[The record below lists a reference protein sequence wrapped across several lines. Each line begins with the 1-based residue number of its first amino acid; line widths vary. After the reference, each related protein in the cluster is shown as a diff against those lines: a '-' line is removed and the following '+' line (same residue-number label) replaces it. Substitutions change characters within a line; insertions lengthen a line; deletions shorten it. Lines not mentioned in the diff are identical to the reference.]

1 MTRNTTGKRFI
12 RTGSGVMF
20 ALLLAGQNPALAA
33 PPVRT
38 FHIPAQPLGRAL
50 TDLAA
55 QSQVEIIAPAD
66 LVAGRQAPSIQGIY
80 SPAVALRLLLEG
92 SGLSAERIGDGF
104 VVRGRPPA
112 PGALGD
118 GDALAADIIVTGTHI
133 RGNEPAAPVIADSRA
148 AIEKRGITDLGAY
161 ARSIPQNYSGGQN
174 PGVISSLQEGSE
186 NINAS
191 SAMNLRGLGADA
203 TLTLLNGHRLPY
215 DATFQGVDI
224 SAIPLAAID
233 RVEIVADGAS
243 ALYGSDAVGGVANV
257 ILRRDYD
264 GAKLSMRFG
273 AATDGGSVQQQ
284 YGGVGGMRWDAGG
297 FMIAGDFSKSTDIT
311 AGQRAI
317 TAPMDGSTTLYPPI
331 RQWSGVVAGHQQLAD
346 GIIFELDGQLSRRT
360 SRSNLAFLATGDFRT
375 NGTSSDRKVKS
386 WSIAPRLRI
395 DLSEAW
401 RISLR
406 GTHGI
411 SDSDIATIT
420 SLGGAE
426 SSRNRISYENSLDA
440 IELDAEGALFRL
452 PGGDVR
458 LAVGGG
464 YRRIGLDAGIR
475 STRLGTTRTV
485 LDYNDRQGVWFG
497 YGEAFLPI
505 VGPDNA
511 GAFVHRLQL
520 TGALRYEDY
529 GGIGGTATPKLG
541 IVYQP
546 VEGFSL
552 KGSWGRSFKAPTLAQ
567 QNRVAAGDLL
577 PADFFIPAAPGGLS
591 ALLLSGGGPYLKPEK
606 ATTWTATASFEPP
619 AIFGLRFE
627 ASYFHTNYR
636 DRIAEPVVASDQ
648 VFGSPIYNQLIVYD
662 PTADQIQAAIA
673 GLPLGLTNQTGQPF
687 DPASVGAIID
697 DRLQNVA
704 RQTLQGIDLALDYA
718 LELDAA
724 DRIRF
729 SGNASY
735 LESHQQL
742 SPGQPVIARAGT
754 IFDPP
759 HWRGRGSISW
769 EHGKFTLTGIG
780 NYIGGTTDD
789 RFEPATRVGS
799 FISFDAIAQ
808 LATADESGPFAGI
821 EVTLAILNLFNARPD
836 IIRTSSDA
844 QPPYDATNYP
854 VIGRSVSL
862 TISKAW

>member
-1 MTRNTTGKRFI
+1 MAFNKTGKHTI
-12 RTGSGVMF
+12 QAGCGLVL
-20 ALLLAGQNPALAA
+20 ALLLAGQEPALAA
-33 PPVRT
+33 TPMQT
-38 FHIPAQPLGRAL
+38 FHISAQPLGRAL
-50 TDLAA
+50 AELAA
-55 QSQVEIIAPAD
+55 QSQTEIIAPAN
-66 LVAGRQAPSIQGIY
+66 LVEGRQAPPVHGAY
-80 SPAVALRLLLEG
+80 SLGDALRLLLGG
-92 SGLSAERIGDGF
+92 SGLTAERIGDGF
-104 VVRGRPPA
+104 VIRGRPA
-112 PGALGD
+112 AAGAIGD
-118 GDALAADIIVTGTHI
+118 GNSPAVDIIVTGTHI
-133 RGNEPAAPVIADSRA
+133 RGNEPTAPVIADSRA

-161 ARSIPQNYSGGQN
+161 IRSVPQNYSGGQN

-203 TLTLLNGHRLPY
+203 TLTLLNGHRLAY

-243 ALYGSDAVGGVANV
+243 ALYGSDAVGGVANI

-273 AATDGGSVQQQ
+273 AATDGGGVQQQ
-284 YGGVGGMRWDAGG
+284 YGGVAGKRWGDGG
-297 FMIAGDFSKSTDIT
+297 FMIAGDFSKSTDVT

-317 TAPMDGSTTLYPPI
+317 TDPMDASTTLYPAI
-331 RQWSGVVAGHQQLAD
+331 RQWSGVVVGHQQLAD
-346 GIIFELDGQLSRRT
+346 GIIFELDGQLSQRK
-360 SRSNLAFLATGDFRT
+360 SQSNLAFLATGDFQT
-375 NGTSSDRKVKS
+375 NGTSSDRKVMT

-395 DLSEAW
+395 DLFDDW
-401 RISLR
+401 QLSLR

-420 SLGGAE
+420 NLGGRE

-440 IELDAEGALFRL
+440 IEFDAEGAVFHL
-452 PGGDVR
+452 PGGDAR

-464 YRRIGLDAGIR
+464 YRRIGLDASIR

-485 LDYNDRQGVWFG
+485 LDYDDHQGVWFG
-497 YGEAFLPI
+497 YGEASLPI
-505 VGPDNA
+505 VGPGNA

-546 VEGFSL
+546 IEGFSL
-552 KGSWGRSFKAPTLAQ
+552 KGSWGKSFKAPTLNQ

-577 PADFFIPAAPGGLS
+577 PAYFFIPEAPGGKP
-591 ALLLSGGGPYLKPEK
+591 ALLLSGGGLGLQPEK
-606 ATTWTATASFEPP
+606 ATTWTATAALEPP
-619 AIFGLRFE
+619 AIPGLRLE
-627 ASYFHTNYR
+627 AGYFHTNYR
-636 DRIAEPVVASDQ
+636 DRIVAPAGAGDQ
-648 VFGSPIYNQLIVYD
+648 AFAGDIYSQLILYD
-662 PTADQIQAAIA
+662 PTAAQVEAAIA
-673 GLPLGLTNQTGQPF
+673 GLPLGLTNQTGEPF
-687 DPASVGAIID
+687 DPSGVGAIID

-704 RQTLQGIDLALDYA
+704 RQKLQGIDLALDYA
-718 LELDAA
+718 LELDVTN
-724 DRIRF
+724 RIRF
-729 SGNASY
+729 SGSASY
-735 LESHQQL
+735 IESDQQL
-742 SPGQPVIARAGT
+742 SPGQPVVERAGT

-769 EHGKFTLTGIG
+769 ERGKFTLTGVG
-780 NYIGGTTDD
+780 TYIGGTTDD

-799 FISFDAIAQ
+799 FTSFDAIAQ
-808 LATADESGPFAGI
+808 LATSDDGGPFAGI
-821 EVTLAILNLFNARPD
+821 EVTLAVLNLFNARPD
-836 IIRTSSDA
+836 IIRTSSGA
-844 QPPYDATNYP
+844 QPPYDATNYS
-854 VIGRSVSL
+854 ILGRSVSL